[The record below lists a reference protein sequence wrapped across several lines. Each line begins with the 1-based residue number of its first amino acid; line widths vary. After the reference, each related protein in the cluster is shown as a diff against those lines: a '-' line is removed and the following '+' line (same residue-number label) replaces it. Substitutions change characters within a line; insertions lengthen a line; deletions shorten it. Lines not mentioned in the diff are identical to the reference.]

1 MSRLLPLRPAPLLAR
16 AVVVA
21 LAVALAAPFAAA
33 QGVLRL
39 LPADAVTEH
48 AIAFGDR
55 TLNSTA
61 TAGTLAL
68 YDQSGEQSAA
78 IFYTAYVLKGT
89 ETASRP
95 LTFAFN
101 GGPGAASAY
110 LHLGLAGP
118 RIVEFG
124 PEGREGAAA
133 RMIDNTDTW
142 LPFTDLVFIDPISA
156 GWSRTA
162 NPGAANAYYEIRRDA
177 EVFAKAIALYVAK
190 NSRSASPK
198 YLLGESYGGF
208 RAAKVAHALQTDQG
222 IVASGIVMVSPM
234 LEASLQWAGA
244 SNALGAALHFPSI
257 VASELDRTGRYSQA
271 AMEEAERFAV
281 SDYLTTLA
289 GPPPA
294 GEQARIFYGR
304 VAGMTGLPLESVERA
319 RGYVRGPYLRSLR
332 ERGQVLS
339 YYDGTFS
346 VPDPYPDGETRHT
359 PDPVLDGFSRALS
372 GAFAGY
378 ARDEL
383 GFKTDMTYVLLA
395 DGVAGKWNW
404 GSRRSPPGVSDDI
417 RQLLALEPSFRL
429 LVAHGRSD
437 LVTPHGVTRYVL
449 DQIPPIGGAG
459 RIALKVY
466 RGGHMFYFDAA
477 SRREFGKHAAEFYA
491 SR

>member
-1 MSRLLPLRPAPLLAR
+1 MSKILPTRVLA
-16 AVVVA
+16 A
-21 LAVALAAPFAAA
+21 LAITVLVSMQMAAA

-39 LPADAVTEH
+39 LPDDAVTEH
-48 AIAFGDR
+48 TIDAGGR
-55 TLNSTA
+55 TLNYTA

-68 YDQSGEQSAA
+68 YDQSGERSAA
-78 IFYTAYVLKGT
+78 IFYTAYVLKG
-89 ETASRP
+89 ADAAARP

-133 RMIDNTDTW
+133 RMVDNPDTW
-142 LPFTDLVFIDPISA
+142 LPFTDLVFVDPISA

-162 NPGAANAYYEIRRDA
+162 DPGAAKDYFGIRPDA
-177 EVFAKAIALYVAK
+177 EVMAKTIALYVAK
-190 NSRSASPK
+190 NSRSSSPK

-208 RAAKVAHALQTDQG
+208 RAAKVAQALQDDQG

-234 LEASLQWAGA
+234 LEASLQWAGS
-244 SNALGAALHFPSI
+244 SNALGAALHLPSI
-257 VASELDRTGRYSQA
+257 VASELDRTGQYSKA
-271 AMEEAERFAV
+271 AMDEAEHFAV
-281 SDYLTTLA
+281 NEYLTTLA
-289 GPPPA
+289 GPPPTGGRA
-294 GEQARIFYGR
+294 DAFYGR
-304 VAGMTGLPLESVERA
+304 VAKMTGLPLEAVRSA

-332 ERGQVLS
+332 ERGQVAS
-339 YYDGTFS
+339 SYDGTFT
-346 VPDPYPDGETRHT
+346 VPDPYPDSEYRRS

-372 GAFAGY
+372 GAFVGY

-404 GSRRSPPGVSDDI
+404 GNRRSPPGVSDDI

-429 LVAHGRSD
+429 MVAHGRSD
-437 LVTPHGVTRYVL
+437 LVTPHGVSRYVL
-449 DQIPPIGGAG
+449 DQIPPIGGTG
-459 RIALKVY
+459 RVLLKVY

-477 SRREFGKHAAEFYA
+477 SRREFGRHAAEFYGA
-491 SR
+491 S